1 MTTLRSFFFRLRNLF
16 HKSQLDHDLDAEL
29 SSHLALHIED
39 NLRKGLSSQEARRQA
54 LLTLGGLEQ
63 TKQLVR
69 DQQTL
74 PLLETFFQDLRFTL
88 LNLRH
93 SPAFTAAAVLTLA
106 LGIGANTAIFSFAD
120 LLLHHPVS
128 LQHLD
133 RLVSLST
140 LRPGTEESSLSPA
153 NFRDL
158 RASTATIENLAAY
171 EEWFAHLLGTNGAE
185 EVPAVRVTDHFFA
198 ALDAQPAQGR
208 SFLAEEFLPGKN
220 RVVILSYAFWQHE
233 LAADPHFTNKTLRL
247 DGDSYNIV
255 GVMPANF
262 QFPPGGT
269 QLWVP
274 LAFDAAQASDRTH
287 ATLST
292 VGRLKSG
299 ATIDQARAELNTLW
313 NHLQLQYPDAN
324 RQTSLSILPLRERL
338 VDEDSRQ
345 FILLFLVVA
354 AFVLLIACV
363 NVANLQLARAA
374 GRQRELSIRSALGA
388 ARSRLIRQLFTESL
402 LLAAIGAAAG
412 LLLALWGVSLMRAN
426 MPAQVREI
434 CDINGM
440 GLDLRA
446 FLFTLFVA
454 VAAGVL
460 SGALPALR
468 ASQQNLRDALESGSS
483 RMAGAGNRL
492 RRVFV
497 ISEVILA
504 VVLLIGAGLM
514 VKGFYL
520 LATHQTAMQ
529 PQSLLT
535 FRLNLTSSR
544 NALPQQRL
552 AFYQE
557 LLARLKNIPGVDR
570 VSAVS
575 GLPYS
580 FYENDVNLRSDRPR
594 EAPDAES
601 PTAMLESISD
611 DYFAALHLPL
621 REGRLFD
628 PRDASTAAPVAIISE
643 SMARR
648 FWPGVQAVG
657 HRLRLSDSPSP
668 DSWVTIVGVVADIRH
683 EVYDRSFRSILYI
696 PLAQAPPSSM
706 DFALR
711 TSADPILLA
720 RSVRSAVAELDFSQP
735 VTLLHTMAEKI
746 NAQASAL
753 QFTARLMAL
762 FGLIAILLS
771 AAGIYGLLSHSVVER
786 RREIGIRIALGA
798 HPRQVLLMVL
808 RQGASLV
815 AVGGAIGLLV
825 GLLLARVL
833 SSLLYG
839 VQAWD
844 PTIYFAVPLLLAL
857 VTLVATLVPAIRAA
871 TLDPV
876 VTLRYD

>member
-1 MTTLRSFFFRLRNLF
+1 MNLRCIPLRLRNLF
-16 HKSQLDHDLDAEL
+16 HKRQLDRELHAEL
-29 SSHLALHIED
+29 STHLALHFED
-39 NLRKGLSSQEARRQA
+39 NLRKGMSPQEGRRDA
-54 LLTLGGLEQ
+54 LLKLGGLEQ
-63 TKQLVR
+63 TKQRVR

-74 PLLETFFQDLRFTL
+74 PFLETLFQDLYFSLR
-88 LNLRH
+88 NLRH
-93 SPAFTAAAVLTLA
+93 SPVFTSAAILTLA

-120 LLLHHPVS
+120 LLLDHPVS

-133 RLVSLST
+133 RLVSLNM
-140 LRPGTEESSLSPA
+140 LRSGSEDSSLSPA
-153 NFRDL
+153 NFLDL
-158 RASTATIENLAAY
+158 RACTASIENLTAY
-171 EEWFAHLLGTNGAE
+171 QQWSANLSGTNGAE
-185 EVPAVRVTDHFFA
+185 ELAGVRVANQFFS
-198 ALDAQPAQGR
+198 ALDAPPAQGR
-208 SFLAEEFLPGKN
+208 SFFTDEYLPGKN
-220 RVVILSYAFWQHE
+220 RVVILSDAFWQRE
-233 LAADPHFTNKTLRL
+233 LAADAHFANKTIRL
-247 DGDSYNIV
+247 DGENYQIV

-274 LAFDAAQASDRTH
+274 LALDDASASDRIH
-287 ATLST
+287 GTLST
-292 VGRLKSG
+292 VGRLKPG
-299 ATIDQARAELNTLW
+299 ITLEEARAELNTLW
-313 NHLQLQYPDAN
+313 NRLQLQYPGAN
-324 RQTSLSILPLRERL
+324 RQASLSLLPLRDRL
-338 VDEDSRQ
+338 VDDDSRQ
-345 FILLFLVVA
+345 FAILFLVVA
-354 AFVLLIACV
+354 SFVLLIACV

-402 LLAAIGAAAG
+402 FLAVIGASAG

-440 GLDLRA
+440 RLDFRA
-446 FLFTLFVA
+446 FLFTLFITA
-454 VAAGVL
+454 AAGL
-460 SGALPALR
+460 FSGALPALR
-468 ASQQNLRDALESGSS
+468 ASKLDLRSALESGGA

-529 PQSLLT
+529 PHSLLT
-535 FRLNLTSSR
+535 FRLNLTSGR
-544 NALPQQRL
+544 NASAQQRL
-552 AFYQE
+552 AFYQQ
-557 LLARLKNIPGVDR
+557 LLDRLKNIPGVER
-570 VSAVS
+570 VSAAS

-580 FYENDVNLRSDRPR
+580 FYENDVNFRSDQPS
-594 EAPDAES
+594 EAPNADS
-601 PTAMLESISD
+601 PTAMLESVSG
-611 DYFAALHLPL
+611 DYFAALHLSL
-621 REGRLFD
+621 REGRFFD
-628 PRDASTAAPVAIISE
+628 SHDASAAPAIAILSE

-648 FWPGVQAVG
+648 FWPGVQVVG
-657 HRLRLSDSPSP
+657 HRLRLADSPSP
-668 DSWVTIVGVVADIRH
+668 DSWITIVGVVADTRH
-683 EVYDRSFRSILYI
+683 EVYDRSFRSILYV
-696 PLAQAPPSSM
+696 PLAQAPLSSM

-711 TSADPILLA
+711 SSNDPELLIP
-720 RSVRSAVAELDFSQP
+720 SVRSAVAELDSSQP
-735 VTLLHTMAEKI
+735 VTLLQTMADKI
-746 NAQASAL
+746 SAQASAL
-753 QFTARLMAL
+753 QFVARLMAL

-798 HPRQVLLMVL
+798 HPRQVLSMVL

-825 GLLLARVL
+825 ALLLARVL

-844 PTIYFAVPLLLAL
+844 STIYLAMPLLLAV
-857 VTLVATLVPAIRAA
+857 VTLFSTVVPAVRAA

-876 VTLRYD
+876 VALRFE